1 MDSSITAAGRALR
14 AGDPLGALK
23 RVALRDDPA
32 ALALRGIAMAQ
43 LGELPRARALLRRA
57 ARGFGPRETLGR
69 ARCLTAEAEVAL
81 AARDLA
87 WPSRALTEALRTF
100 AAHGDR
106 ENAAHARL
114 LQIRRLLLLGR
125 IDEADGACATL
136 AAWFGKAEHVAYAD
150 GQPTQPPLPPSAG
163 PLDLGTAPARLAA
176 VAALV
181 TFEIAL
187 RRGRAA
193 PARQALAAAREAA
206 ARSGIGALCAEVE
219 AAGRTL
225 VLPAARL
232 VAAGETRS
240 LTLAEVEAV
249 LASPDLVVDG
259 CRRAARRGERFV
271 RLSRR
276 PVLFALLRGLAEAW
290 PSDAAREDLIERAF
304 GARRTNPSHRARLRV
319 EIGRLRHELRP
330 LAEIRATAGGFN
342 LVSRAGTVRL
352 LVPPI
357 ESPDAAVLALLADGE
372 AWSTSALALALGSS
386 QRTMQRALVALEE
399 AGQARALGRGRSQR
413 WLSAPVAGFATT
425 LLLPIADGFG

>member
-43 LGELPRARALLRRA
+43 LADLGRARQLLRRA
-57 ARGFGPRETLGR
+57 ARGFGPRETVER

-87 WPSRALTEALRTF
+87 WPARALAEALRTF

-125 IDEADGACATL
+125 VDEAEGACATL
-136 AAWFGKAEHVAYAD
+136 D
-150 GQPTQPPLPPSAG
+150 LDAG
-163 PLDLGTAPARLAA
+163 PDRLAA
-176 VAALV
+176 VAGLV
-181 TFEIAL
+181 RFEIAL
-187 RRGRAA
+187 RRGRAE
-193 PARQALAAAREAA
+193 PARQALAGARAAA
-206 ARSGIGALCAEVE
+206 ARSGIAALHAEVE
-219 AAGRTL
+219 HAGRAL

-232 VAAGETRS
+232 VDGGGGRS

-259 CRRAARRGERFV
+259 CRRVARRGERLV
-271 RLSRR
+271 RLARR
-276 PVLFALLRGLAEAW
+276 PVLFALLRALAAAW
-290 PSDAAREDLIERAF
+290 PGEAARDHLIERAF

-319 EIGRLRHELRP
+319 ELGRLRHELRP
-330 LAEIRATAGGFN
+330 LAEIRATAGGFT
-342 LVSRAGTVRL
+342 LAPRGAGRAAFAIRL
-352 LVPPI
+352 LAPPI

-386 QRTMQRALVALEE
+386 QRTAQRALAALEE
-399 AGQARALGRGRSQR
+399 VGQVRALGHGRSRR
-413 WLSAPVAGFATT
+413 WLSAPVAGFTTT
-425 LLLPIADGFG
+425 LLLPISGGFG

>member
-14 AGDPLGALK
+14 AGDPFGALK

-43 LGELPRARALLRRA
+43 LGDLRRARELLRRA
-57 ARGFGPRETLGR
+57 ARGFGPRETIGR
-69 ARCLTAEAEVAL
+69 ARCLAAEAEVAL

-87 WPSRALTEALRTF
+87 WPPRALTYAVRTF

-125 IDEADGACATL
+125 VDEAGGACAAL
-136 AAWFGKAEHVAYAD
+136 ELG
-150 GQPTQPPLPPSAG
+150 AG
-163 PLDLGTAPARLAA
+163 PARLAA

-187 RRGRAA
+187 RRGRAEQ
-193 PARQALAAAREAA
+193 AREALAVAREAA
-206 ARSGIGALCAEVE
+206 ARSGIGALRAEVE
-219 AAGRTL
+219 QAGRAL

-232 VAAGETRS
+232 VAAGEARS

-259 CRRAARRGERFV
+259 CRRAARRGERVV

-276 PVLFALLRGLAEAW
+276 PVLFALLCGLAEAW
-290 PSDAAREDLIERAF
+290 P
-304 GARRTNPSHRARLRV
+304 GGQRAR
-319 EIGRLRHELRP
+319 H
-330 LAEIRATAGGFN
+330 
-342 LVSRAGTVRL
+342 
-352 LVPPI
+352 
-357 ESPDAAVLALLADGE
+357 
-372 AWSTSALALALGSS
+372 
-386 QRTMQRALVALEE
+386 
-399 AGQARALGRGRSQR
+399 
-413 WLSAPVAGFATT
+413 
-425 LLLPIADGFG
+425 

>member
-23 RVALRDDPA
+23 RVALRDDPP

-43 LGELPRARALLRRA
+43 LGDLGRARELLRRA
-57 ARGFGPRETLGR
+57 ARAFGPRETVGR

-81 AARDLA
+81 AARDLV
-87 WPSRALTEALRTF
+87 WPPRALTEALRTF

-114 LQIRRLLLLGR
+114 LQTRRLLLLGR
-125 IDEADGACATL
+125 IDEAERACAGL
-136 AAWFGKAEHVAYAD
+136 ELG
-150 GQPTQPPLPPSAG
+150 AG
-163 PLDLGTAPARLAA
+163 PARLAA

-181 TFEIAL
+181 AFEIAL
-187 RRGRAA
+187 RRGRAER
-193 PARQALAAAREAA
+193 AREALAGAREAA
-206 ARSGIGALCAEVE
+206 ERSGIGALCAEVE
-219 AAGRTL
+219 QAGRAL

-232 VAAGETRS
+232 VAAGEARS

-259 CRRAARRGERFV
+259 CRRVARRGERVV

-276 PVLFALLRGLAEAW
+276 PALFALLCGLAEAW
-290 PSDAAREDLIERAF
+290 PGEAGREHLIERAF
-304 GARRTNPSHRARLRV
+304 GASRQNPSHRARLRV
-319 EIGRLRHELRP
+319 GMGRLRRELRA
-330 LAEIRATAGGFN
+330 LAEIRATAGGFS
-342 LVSRAGTVRL
+342 LVARGAGTVRL

-372 AWSTSALALALGSS
+372 AWSTSALALALGAS
-386 QRTMQRALVALEE
+386 QRTVQRALADLEE
-399 AGQARALGRGRSQR
+399 AGQVRALGGGRSQR
-413 WLSAPVAGFATT
+413 WLSAPLAGFATT
-425 LLLPIADGFG
+425 LLLPVSDGFG